1 MNKFFSGNLLSF
13 IFANQMTRQA
23 FADRLNDELIAMGRG
38 EDKVYTANDIW
49 TYDSRGS
56 IPKDAF
62 ALVAIGRIMGVSLE
76 DLLTEN
82 LSFPAKRLPSVSA
95 EDRLARLASEKVAAP
110 KNAHVSMMCRLTSD
124 DDNFKCCKSEL
135 FGAELFG
142 NARRRAAR
150 PSLDALTPEQREFL
164 VALIACAS
172 LDESANCAYLYT
184 EMHYDPGRSVTAT
197 IHVDDDL
204 LCPPRTITWT
214 WQDFGEYVE
223 SFDDIP
229 YVLELGAEDM
239 FSVYEELGL
248 IKDYYFV
255 HYEDEDEDEDETGK
269 QFCMAVYLSDC
280 DPDISIELYEEALE
294 KLTAKRDE
302 LMKNSEDK
310 DDETA
315 KTPDS
320 PSADGAP
327 VSPEEEN
334 K

>member
-76 DLLTEN
+76 DLLTEK
-82 LSFPAKRLPSVSA
+82 LSFPAKRLPSASA

-110 KNAHVSMMCRLTSD
+110 KNAHVSMSC
-124 DDNFKCCKSEL
+124 NSEIFGAGL
-135 FGAELFG
+135 FGS
-142 NARRRAAR
+142 ARRRAAR
-150 PSLDALTPEQREFL
+150 ASLDALTPEQREFL

-172 LDESANCAYLYT
+172 LDESAKCAYLYT

-255 HYEDEDEDEDETGK
+255 HYEDEDEDETGK
-269 QFCMAVYLSDC
+269 QFCMAVYLSVD
-280 DPDISIELYEEALE
+280 DSDLSIELYEEALE
-294 KLTAKRDE
+294 KLTAKLDE
-302 LMKNSEDK
+302 LTKNREGK
-310 DDETA
+310 DGETT

-320 PSADGAP
+320 PSADVEPA
-327 VSPEEEN
+327 SPEEEN

>member
-76 DLLTEN
+76 DLLTEK

-110 KNAHVSMMCRLTSD
+110 KNAHVSMMCRLTPD
-124 DDNFKCCKSEL
+124 DDKFICCKSEL

-142 NARRRAAR
+142 SARRRAAR

-204 LCPPRTITWT
+204 LCPPRTISWT

-239 FSVYEELGL
+239 FSVYTELGL

-255 HYEDEDEDEDETGK
+255 RYEDEDEDETGK
-269 QFCMAVYLSDC
+269 QFCMAVYLSVD
-280 DPDISIELYEEALE
+280 DSDLSIELYEEALE
-294 KLTAKRDE
+294 KLTAKLDE
-302 LMKNSEDK
+302 LTKNRKGK
-310 DDETA
+310 DGETA

-320 PSADGAP
+320 PSADVEPA
-327 VSPEEEN
+327 SPTEED

>member
-76 DLLTEN
+76 DLLTEK

-110 KNAHVSMMCRLTSD
+110 MNAHVSMMYCLPLD
-124 DDNFKCCKSEL
+124 DDKNKCCKSEI

-142 NARRRAAR
+142 SARRRAAR

-214 WQDFGEYVE
+214 WQDFGEYME

-239 FSVYEELGL
+239 FSVYTELGL

-255 HYEDEDEDEDETGK
+255 HYEDEDEDETGT
-269 QFCMAVYLSDC
+269 QFCMAVYLSVD
-280 DPDISIELYEEALE
+280 DSDLSIELYEEALE
-294 KLTAKRDE
+294 KLTAKLDE
-302 LMKNSEDK
+302 LTKNREGK
-310 DDETA
+310 DGETT

-320 PSADGAP
+320 PSADVEPA
-327 VSPEEEN
+327 SPTEED

>member
-62 ALVAIGRIMGVSLE
+62 ALVAIGHIMGVSLE
-76 DLLTEN
+76 DLLTEK

-110 KNAHVSMMCRLTSD
+110 KNAHVSMMCRLTPD
-124 DDNFKCCKSEL
+124 DDKFKCCKSEL

-142 NARRRAAR
+142 SARRRAAR

-172 LDESANCAYLYT
+172 LDESTKCAYLYT

-197 IHVDDDL
+197 IHVDDNL
-204 LCPPRTITWT
+204 LCPPRAITWT

-229 YVLELGAEDM
+229 YVLEQGAEDI
-239 FSVYEELGL
+239 FSVYTKLGL

-255 HYEDEDEDEDETGK
+255 PYEDEDEDEDETGK
-269 QFCMAVYLSDC
+269 RFCMAVYLSDC
-280 DPDISIELYEEALE
+280 APDISVELYKEAIE

>member
-76 DLLTEN
+76 DLLTEK

-110 KNAHVSMMCRLTSD
+110 KNAHVSMMYRLAPD
-124 DDNFKCCKSEL
+124 DDKIECCEL
-135 FGAELFG
+135 PGFGAELFG
-142 NARRRAAR
+142 SARRRAAR

-239 FSVYEELGL
+239 FSVYTELGL

-269 QFCMAVYLSDC
+269 QFCMAVYLSVD
-280 DPDISIELYEEALE
+280 DSDLSIELYEEALE
-294 KLTAKRDE
+294 KLTAKLDE
-302 LMKNSEDK
+302 LTKNREGK
-310 DDETA
+310 DGETA